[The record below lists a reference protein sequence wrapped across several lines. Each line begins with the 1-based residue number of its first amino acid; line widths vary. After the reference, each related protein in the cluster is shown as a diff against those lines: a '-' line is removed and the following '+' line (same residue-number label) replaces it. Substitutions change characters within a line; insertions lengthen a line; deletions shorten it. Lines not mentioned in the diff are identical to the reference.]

1 MEIKKVIFWKTNRN
15 STISFLNQ
23 IFSIKLMKVLNS
35 FQIYQWK
42 ICFVNENQK
51 LRNFINENFYLL
63 K

>member
-1 MEIKKVIFWKTNRN
+1 MEIKKLFFEKLIGIKLLV
-15 STISFLNQ
+15 FLNQ